1 MAQFDVYKAPRGG
14 DHSLLVDVQTDFLS
28 SMESRVV
35 VPLIARK
42 KLNPKERLARL
53 NPMCEIDGIEYV
65 LITQELAA
73 IPTSVLGKRVATLA
87 PHRDEI
93 VSAIDML
100 ITGI

>member
-53 NPMCEIDGIEYV
+53 NPICEVEGVEHV
-65 LITQELAA
+65 MITQELAA
-73 IPTSVLGKRVATLA
+73 VPTALLGRRIATLSR
-87 PHRDEI
+87 HRDEI
-93 VSAIDML
+93 IAAIDML